1 MSHDT
6 IVNIGLVGAVI
17 ATLVVSG
24 IWVMVMRWYRQKVIA
39 KTRKEFETRLPY
51 TIEEIEAE
59 RELSKAKHIHELRVM
74 ELRISELEMRE
85 AEANLKTRTALGRVS
100 KLNDRVERLRLEL
113 AAERQRKK
121 IAAEVQADT

>member
-1 MSHDT
+1 MNYDT

-17 ATLVVSG
+17 ATFVVSG
-24 IWVMVMRWYRQKVIA
+24 IWVMVMRWYRQRVIA

-74 ELRISELEMRE
+74 ELRIAELEMRE
-85 AEANLKTRTALGRVS
+85 AEANLKTRTALGRVG

-121 IAAEVQADT
+121 IEQDLG

>member
-1 MSHDT
+1 MSHET
-6 IVNIGLVGAVI
+6 IVNIGIVGAII

-24 IWVMVMRWYRQKVIA
+24 IWVMVLRWYRQKVIA

-59 RELSKAKHIHELRVM
+59 RELSKAKHIHELRIM
-74 ELRISELEMRE
+74 ELRIAELEMRE
-85 AEANLKTRTALGRVS
+85 AEANLKTRTALGRVG

-121 IAAEVQADT
+121 IANEE

>member
-17 ATLVVSG
+17 ATFVVSG
-24 IWVMVMRWYRQKVIA
+24 IWVMVMRWYRKKVIA

-121 IAAEVQADT
+121 IATQEEI

>member
-24 IWVMVMRWYRQKVIA
+24 IWVMVMRWYRKKIIA

-85 AEANLKTRTALGRVS
+85 AESNLKTRTALGRVS

-121 IAAEVQADT
+121 IATQEEI

>member
-1 MSHDT
+1 MSYET
-6 IVNIGLVGAVI
+6 IINVGLLGAAV
-17 ATLVVSG
+17 ATLVLG
-24 IWVMVMRWYRQKVIA
+24 GLWVIAMRWYRQRVVA

-74 ELRISELEMRE
+74 ELRIAELEMRE
-85 AEANLKTRTALGRVS
+85 AEANLKTRTALGRVG

-121 IAAEVQADT
+121 IAAETTADT

>member
-24 IWVMVMRWYRQKVIA
+24 IWVMVMRWYRKKVIA

>member
-59 RELSKAKHIHELRVM
+59 RELSKAKHIHELRIM
-74 ELRISELEMRE
+74 ELKIAELEMRE
-85 AEANLKTRTALGRVS
+85 AEANLKTRTALGRVG